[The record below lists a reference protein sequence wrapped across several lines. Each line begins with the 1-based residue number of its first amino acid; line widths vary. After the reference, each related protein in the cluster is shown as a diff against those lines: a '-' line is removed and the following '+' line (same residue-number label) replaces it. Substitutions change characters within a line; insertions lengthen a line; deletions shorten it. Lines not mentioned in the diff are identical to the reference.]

1 MNTWIQHLPIF
12 PILIPLMAGAGMLL
26 FAETR
31 RTERTIV
38 ALCAALANLAVA
50 VALTYVVSDA
60 MPETWP
66 DGIAVYLL
74 GGWQAPFGIVLV
86 VDRLSVV
93 MLLLNAVL
101 ALASLVYAQARW
113 KRMGPHFQSLFQFVV
128 MGINGAF
135 LTGDLFN
142 LFVFVEVL
150 LAASYGLALHGLGA
164 ARVKAGLHYIAVNLA
179 GSFVFLIGVSLI
191 YGASGTLNMADLAV
205 RVPALP
211 DGDRILFETGAAIL
225 GVAFLLKAGAWPLNF
240 WLPATYSAAAP
251 PVAAIFSIMTKVGI
265 YALLRLGSL
274 LSDSSVSSGNLGA
287 PAPFGD
293 GWLFGIGLI
302 TLVLGTAGMLAVR
315 QPQRLAAYCVIASAG
330 TLLTALGLGG
340 AGMKSAALFYL
351 VSSVLA
357 TGAFFMLSEMIER
370 TQGFG
375 ENVPEDTDESFGLE
389 EPPDP
394 SRPDEAV
401 GIVIP
406 AAMAFLGMSFI
417 ACALL
422 VTGLPPLSGF
432 VAKFWILSAA
442 LETVPPGMPL
452 EALPVSIWMLWA
464 AVLGSSLIGVIALCN
479 MGVRLFW
486 SSDEIVTPR
495 LHLIEAAPVA
505 VLLLLS
511 VALAAGAGP
520 ATEYLSLAGHS
531 LSSPQTYIDA
541 VLGGGPLAHSL
552 DETEIIEVIEGI
564 AEIGETGGI
573 GR

>member
-12 PILIPLMAGAGMLL
+12 PIVIPLVAGAGMLL
-26 FAETR
+26 FAEVR

-38 ALCAALANLAVA
+38 ALCASLANLAVA

-66 DGIAVYLL
+66 DGIAVYRL
-74 GGWQAPFGIVLV
+74 GEWQAPFGIVLV

-93 MLLLNAVL
+93 MVLLNAVL
-101 ALASLVYAQARW
+101 ALASLVYALARW

-191 YGASGTLNMADLAV
+191 YGASGTLNMADLAA
-205 RVPALP
+205 RIPALP

-274 LSDSSVSSGNLGA
+274 LSDSSISPGDLGA

-293 GWLFGIGLI
+293 GWLFGIGLA
-302 TLVLGTAGMLAVR
+302 TLVLGTAGMLTAH

-370 TQGFG
+370 TQRFG
-375 ENVPEDTDESFGLE
+375 ERIMEDTAESFDHE
-389 EPPDP
+389 EPLDP
-394 SRPDEAV
+394 GHPDEVV

-432 VAKFWILSAA
+432 VAKFLILSAA
-442 LETVPPGMPL
+442 LDTVPSGVPL
-452 EALPVSIWMLWA
+452 EAVPVSVWVLWA
-464 AVLGSSLIGVIALCN
+464 AVLGSGLIGVIALCK

-486 SSDEIVTPR
+486 SSDEIVTPQ

-511 VALAAGAGP
+511 AALAVGAGP
-520 ATEYLSLAGHS
+520 AADYLGLAGHS

-541 VLGGGPLAHSL
+541 VLGAGLLPHSL
-552 DETEIIEVIEGI
+552 PETEASEIIEGI
-564 AEIGETGGI
+564 GGI
-573 GR
+573 RQ

>member
-12 PILIPLMAGAGMLL
+12 PIVIPLLAGATMLL
-26 FAETR
+26 FAEAR

-66 DGIAVYLL
+66 EGIAVYLL
-74 GGWQAPFGIVLV
+74 GGWEAPFGIVLV
-86 VDRLSVV
+86 VDRLSAV

-101 ALASLVYAQARW
+101 ALASLVYALARW
-113 KRMGPHFQSLFQFVV
+113 KRMGPHFQSLFQFIV

-205 RVPALP
+205 RVPALA

-240 WLPATYSAAAP
+240 WLPTTYSAAAP

-274 LSDSSVSSGNLGA
+274 LSDSFISAGHLGA

-293 GWLFGIGLI
+293 DWLFGIGLA
-302 TLVLGTAGMLAVR
+302 TLLLGTAGMLAAR
-315 QPQRLAAYCVIASAG
+315 QLQRLAAYCVIASAG

-370 TQGFG
+370 TQRSGKD
-375 ENVPEDTDESFGLE
+375 VAEDTDESSGLE
-389 EPPDP
+389 EPLDP

-442 LETVPPGMPL
+442 LDTVPLDTPL
-452 EALPVSIWMLWA
+452 EALPISVWVLWG
-464 AVLGSSLIGVIALCN
+464 AVLGSSLVGIIALCK

-486 SSDEIVTPR
+486 SSDEIVTPQ

-511 VALAAGAGP
+511 VALTAGAGP
-520 ATEYLSLAGHS
+520 ASDFLGLAGHS
-531 LSSPQTYIDA
+531 LSSPQTYIDT
-541 VLGGGPLAHSL
+541 VLGGGAVPHSL
-552 DETEIIEVIEGI
+552 QETEVIEI
-564 AEIGETGGI
+564 IGGI
-573 GR
+573 GGIRR